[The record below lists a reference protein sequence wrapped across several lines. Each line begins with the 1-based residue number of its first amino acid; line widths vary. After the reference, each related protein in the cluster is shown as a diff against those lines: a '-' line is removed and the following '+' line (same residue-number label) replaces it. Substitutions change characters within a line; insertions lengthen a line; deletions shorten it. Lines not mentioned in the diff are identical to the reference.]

1 MTVLFPFIQKSLL
14 NLIPVYPP
22 TLTIENE
29 DKSAFYDQLVS
40 TILTVPESE
49 KLFGMVDFNATVG
62 RGHHLWKGFI
72 APNGIRK

>member
-1 MTVLFPFIQKSLL
+1 MTVIFPSIQKSFLT
-14 NLIPVYPP
+14 LIPVYPP

-29 DKSAFYDQLVS
+29 DKSAFYDQLAS
-40 TILTVPESE
+40 TILTGPEFD

-72 APNGIRK
+72 ARNGI